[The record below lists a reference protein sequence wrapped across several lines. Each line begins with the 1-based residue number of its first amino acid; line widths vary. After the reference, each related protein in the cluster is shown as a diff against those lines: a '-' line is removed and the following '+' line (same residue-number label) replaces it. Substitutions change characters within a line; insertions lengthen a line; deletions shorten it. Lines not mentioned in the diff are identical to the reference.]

1 MNNSKNTSDSLSIN
15 IKNNSKKN
23 EYKSTKNIFTKPKK
37 KSSFFSLSRN
47 KSNEPNLFS
56 PSKANKMSN
65 KELISNAS
73 QYLNEIN
80 TLFVE
85 NKSNNLSKPMN
96 LSILV
101 NKKNFQHS
109 LKKDT
114 KEKSNNRIKDFINK
128 ENMQKNNIFKNYLNL
143 SNLKNN
149 DNKFISLNI
158 FNNNI
163 NKIDNNINN
172 INNISNINNSY
183 LLSPIKKI
191 EEEENS
197 SIIRNSQR
205 INLNIKFPS
214 ITNSNN
220 KKIDTSNIT
229 RSRNIFNSN
238 LSGNILNNNSSL
250 LNNSSFL
257 NFCTKEQFVSF
268 NSDSQSILFS
278 CDENNIEL
286 QNKIIKNNDL
296 REKFRNLSKPIK
308 FNYNNSPVKKLKHI
322 SLKEINKS
330 KIKTEQNNLKKTSFN
345 TIGKYNF
352 RSPSFSSIISNNLEK
367 KKTKE
372 DNKLILTNIND
383 KANNLISDNE
393 NEGNLNNEIN
403 KTNII
408 NNNSLSKKE
417 LLEKNKND
425 QMFEK
430 SLHIIRKKSDNSKII
445 KKIGNIIK
453 KGIRKDITIK
463 NIKEEKNECIGGKI
477 RKNILKHKINEK
489 NEKKNRPE
497 NLKQNSIKTNNTK
510 KEEEIQKNSTRKVK
524 INSDNEESKTKTK
537 NESPIKIK
545 KKIKS
550 SRYLAEYMSKALDID
565 NSNML
570 INKIKNDQLLCSI
583 QSNKGKNIYQKNKF
597 LKKLSDKAKNKN
609 TFKLIKFSKT
619 KLVIKENIE
628 ISSIILKNNKNEND
642 KNKKEDINLILKE
655 NFLNNSCSL
664 LKQEINQLFEEEENK
679 IGINIYEYS
688 KTFLPNKKC
697 KLNYNFINYI
707 SKNVNFSSIYI
718 PYVQKGK
725 RGTKILPK
733 NKLIL
738 YRNSAKLF
746 FKNFIS
752 KYIETHDS
760 EENKTFLLE
769 ITNKNIKI
777 DLKWL
782 KEYKDEED
790 DNLKIEK
797 DDNLI
802 LQKDNNNI
810 SIISNQSIIHRPRGE
825 SMNINRNN
833 IKFFI
838 NKISNKNIQNLRKSD
853 KNIYSPKKLKFSI
866 SSKIL
871 GQQDYKFS
879 VLTKSKFFA
888 QKIEKVT
895 TNSSININYDNTKN
909 INENLDPEK
918 LRAKFLNDE
927 KVIQYLKYNPYVS
940 IRKILRD
947 NSVKCT
953 KDNGIEDPFQFLKTL
968 INIGESNKFK
978 EYFSFVS
985 EQLDINSKD
994 EDGNTLLILCA
1005 KNGLIHL
1012 ASLLLENGAD
1022 VNKQNKK
1029 GNTALHY
1036 AISLKHFTLADL
1048 LTKYNAK
1055 EDVINNFGYTPWEC
1069 IGKSVDEKFY
1079 S

>member
-56 PSKANKMSN
+56 PSKINKVSN

-172 INNISNINNSY
+172 INNISNTNNSY

-197 SIIRNSQR
+197 FITRNIQR

-257 NFCTKEQFVSF
+257 NFCTKDQLVSF
-268 NSDSQSILFS
+268 NSDSQSILFLS
-278 CDENNIEL
+278 DENNIER
-286 QNKIIKNNDL
+286 QNKIKKNNDL

-322 SLKEINKS
+322 SLKEINKTN
-330 KIKTEQNNLKKTSFN
+330 IETEQNNFKKSNFN
-345 TIGKYNF
+345 NIGKYNF
-352 RSPSFSSIISNNLEK
+352 PMSPSFSSIISNNLEK
-367 KKTKE
+367 EKTKE

-383 KANNLISDNE
+383 KASNLISDNE
-393 NEGNLNNEIN
+393 NEGRLKNEIN

-408 NNNSLSKKE
+408 NNNSLNKKE

-445 KKIGNIIK
+445 KKIGNTIK

-463 NIKEEKNECIGGKI
+463 NIKEEKNESIDGKI
-477 RKNILKHKINEK
+477 RKNILKHKINGK
-489 NEKKNRPE
+489 NEKINRPE

-510 KEEEIQKNSTRKVK
+510 NEENQKNNTRKVK
-524 INSDNEESKTKTK
+524 INSDNEECKTK

-550 SRYLAEYMSKALDID
+550 SRYLAEYISKALDID
-565 NSNML
+565 NSTML
-570 INKIKNDQLLCSI
+570 INKIKNDQLFGSI
-583 QSNKGKNIYQKNKF
+583 QSIKGKNIYQKNKF

-609 TFKLIKFSKT
+609 TLKVIKFSKA

-628 ISSIILKNNKNEND
+628 ISSIILKNNKNENS
-642 KNKKEDINLILKE
+642 KNKKEDINLLLKK
-655 NFLNNSCSL
+655 NFLNNSYSL
-664 LKQEINQLFEEEENK
+664 LKQEINQLFEEEEENK

-725 RGTKILPK
+725 NGTKILPK

-738 YRNSAKLF
+738 YKNSVNLF

-752 KYIETHDS
+752 KFIETHDS
-760 EENKTFLLE
+760 KENKIALLE
-769 ITNKNIKI
+769 NTDKNIKI

-825 SMNINRNN
+825 SININRNN

-838 NKISNKNIQNLRKSD
+838 NKISNKNIQNLRNSD
-853 KNIYSPKKLKFSI
+853 KTVYSPKKLKFSI

-871 GQQDYKFS
+871 GQQDYNFS

-888 QKIEKVT
+888 HKIKKVNI
-895 TNSSININYDNTKN
+895 NSSININNDNTKN
-909 INENLDPEK
+909 INENLDSEK
-918 LRAKFLNDE
+918 LRARFLNDQ

-940 IRKILRD
+940 IRKIMRD

-953 KDNGIEDPFQFLKTL
+953 KENGIEDPFQFLKTL
-968 INIGESNKFK
+968 INEGESNKFK
-978 EYFSFVS
+978 EYFSFAS
-985 EQLDINSKD
+985 EQFDINNKD

-1055 EDVINNFGYTPWEC
+1055 EDVMNIFGYTPWEC
-1069 IGKSVDEKFY
+1069 LGKSVDEKFY